1 MINSIKKGFMMRK
14 KLLKESETMLYRVV
28 VVTATQS
35 YKAIFVNEIEASAI
49 HSLLVQKCA
58 IDITLDEVIS
68 MVGELIANKVVNNEA
83 LEIGME
89 LKVFEANEFCEDD
102 EIYPQD
108 DAPME
113 DEFVDNEVMSDV
125 SSDISVDSDDSLS
138 ESAYR
143 KYF

>member
-1 MINSIKKGFMMRK
+1 MPTDVYEYDEAVYKDHVLVPFYLI
-14 KLLKESETMLYRVV
+14 E
-28 VVTATQS
+28 TATQIPDDGIT
-35 YKAIFVNEIEASAI
+35 YKDLDDDEREAYE
-49 HSLLVQKCA
+49 
-58 IDITLDEVIS
+58 D
-68 MVGELIANKVVNNEA
+68 
-83 LEIGME
+83 
-89 LKVFEANEFCEDD
+89 EFCEDD

-138 ESAYR
+138 ESAYT